1 MINSIQ
7 LFYPVFA
14 MILLSFLVMFILLWK
29 NVSAT
34 KNRRVQMRFFILY
47 KNKEDVPDD
56 LLQARDHYKN
66 LFELP
71 LLFYLLCILVYLTVD
86 VTTVDLVFSWSFVA
100 FRYIHSYI
108 RATSNWVPRRFAF
121 FAAGFVVLF
130 VHWVFFAIRISG
142 LINV

>member
-1 MINSIQ
+1 
-7 LFYPVFA
+7 
-14 MILLSFLVMFILLWK
+14 MFILLWK

-34 KNRRVQMRFFILY
+34 KNRRVQMPFFILY

-86 VTTVDLVFSWSFVA
+86 VTIVDLVFSWSFVA

>member
-14 MILLSFLVMFILLWK
+14 MILLSFLVMFILLWEI
-29 NVSAT
+29 VSAT

-86 VTTVDLVFSWSFVA
+86 VTIVDLVFSWSFVA